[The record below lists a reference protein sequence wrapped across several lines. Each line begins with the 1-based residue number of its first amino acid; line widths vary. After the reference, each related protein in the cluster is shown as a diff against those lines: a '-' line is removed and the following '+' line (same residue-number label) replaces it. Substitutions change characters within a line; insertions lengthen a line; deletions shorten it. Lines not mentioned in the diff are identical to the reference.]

1 MNPMG
6 MGSMPEAPRRAHLYV
21 GNLSPRV
28 TEYMLTEIFAVA
40 GPVQHVKIIP
50 DKNYQH
56 GGLNYGFV
64 EYLDM
69 RAAETALQTLNGRK
83 IFDTEIRVNW
93 AYQGSQNKEDT
104 TGHYHVFVGD
114 LSPEVNDEVL
124 AKAFSAFGTM
134 SDARVMWDMNSGKS
148 RGYGFLAFR
157 DKTDA
162 EQAIATMNGEWL
174 GSRAI
179 RVNWANQKTQGP
191 AGVPAASPRPAG
203 GPVGGTAPAPL
214 NFQGGPLSYESVVQQ
229 TPAYN
234 STVYVGNLVPYC
246 TQADLIPLFQSIGY
260 LSEIRMQSDRGFAFV
275 KLDTHEH
282 AAMAIVQL
290 QGQMVHGRPIKC
302 SWGKDRADGGAA
314 VPASVPP
321 AAAASPYGNMAMYGM
336 PQPAAAYGQYGF
348 PGYTGFPGQAGAAP
362 GAAGPTS
369 PGMPQAGTAGA
380 PGLGLNV
387 GGQAP
392 GADLTGAVPGQ
403 PGQPQWGASD
413 PNYYTSYWGGYY
425 GQQAAAAVGQ
435 PTGDATM
442 QGPTA

>member
-1 MNPMG
+1 MSLRIDVTPLS
-6 MGSMPEAPRRAHLYV
+6 GSLLPGVYPVAQPSSQRRAHLYV

-50 DKNYQH
+50 DRNYQH
-56 GGLNYGFV
+56 GGLHYGFV
-64 EYLDM
+64 EYVDM
-69 RAAETALQTLNGRK
+69 RSAETALQTFNGRK
-83 IFDTEIRVNW
+83 ILDTEIRVNW
-93 AYQGSQNKEDT
+93 AYQGQQNKEDT
-104 TGHYHVFVGD
+104 SGHYHVFVGD

-124 AKAFSAFGTM
+124 GKAFSAFGTL

-179 RVNWANQKTQGP
+179 RVNWANQKTQGAP
-191 AGVPAASPRPAG
+191 PAAPGRPVGAGAG
-203 GPVGGTAPAPL
+203 GGMGMGGAPAPI
-214 NFQGGPLSYESVVQQ
+214 NFQGGPISYESVVQQ

-260 LSEIRMQSDRGFAFV
+260 LSEIRMQADRGFAFV

-282 AAMAIVQL
+282 AAMAIVHL

-302 SWGKDRADGGAA
+302 SWGKDRADGGVA
-314 VPASVPP
+314 VSPSSLTSTP
-321 AAAASPYGNMAMYGM
+321 AATPYANMPMYGM
-336 PQPAAAYGQYGF
+336 PQPNTYGQYGF
-348 PGYTGFPGQAGAAP
+348 AAPGLPSPATATAGAMGMGAAAQAGATDP
-362 GAAGPTS
+362 NVAAG
-369 PGMPQAGTAGA
+369 QAAQ
-380 PGLGLNV
+380 
-387 GGQAP
+387 GQ
-392 GADLTGAVPGQ
+392 
-403 PGQPQWGASD
+403 WASD
-413 PNYYTSYWGGYY
+413 PSYYSNFWGGYY
-425 GQQAAAAVGQ
+425 GQQGAGQGAADGQHQGAA
-435 PTGDATM
+435 
-442 QGPTA
+442 

>member
-1 MNPMG
+1 MG
-6 MGSMPEAPRRAHLYV
+6 MGGVAEAPRRAHLYV

-50 DKNYQH
+50 DRNYQH

-64 EYLDM
+64 EYMDM

-93 AYQGSQNKEDT
+93 AYQGQQNKEDT

-179 RVNWANQKTQGP
+179 RVNWANQKTQGAP
-191 AGVPAASPRPAG
+191 PTTTASSPRPG
-203 GPVGGTAPAPL
+203 GAVTTGSAPAPI

-260 LSEIRMQSDRGFAFV
+260 LSEIRMQADRGFAFV

-302 SWGKDRADGGAA
+302 SWGKDRADGGTAQPGGP
-314 VPASVPP
+314 VSPTT
-321 AAAASPYGNMAMYGM
+321 AASPYGNMPMYGI
-336 PQPAAAYGQYGF
+336 PQPTSYGQYGF
-348 PGYTGFPGQAGAAP
+348 GGYAGFPGQAGATP
-362 GAAGPTS
+362 GTAGPGS
-369 PGMPQAGTAGA
+369 PGMPQASAGA
-380 PGLGLNV
+380 GGLGLAAGSQQAGADLNAAGGQ
-387 GGQAP
+387 GGQA
-392 GADLTGAVPGQ
+392 
-403 PGQPQWGASD
+403 QWGATD
-413 PNYYTSYWGGYY
+413 PSYYSNYWGGYY
-425 GQQAAAAVGQ
+425 GQAAGQ
-435 PTGDATM
+435 PTGDAQM
-442 QGPTA
+442 QGPA

>member
-1 MNPMG
+1 M
-6 MGSMPEAPRRAHLYV
+6 
-21 GNLSPRV
+21 

-50 DKNYQH
+50 DRNYQH

-93 AYQGSQNKEDT
+93 AYQGQQNKEDT
-104 TGHYHVFVGD
+104 SGHYHVFVGD

-124 AKAFSAFGTM
+124 GKAFAAFGTL

-157 DKTDA
+157 EKTDA

-179 RVNWANQKTQGP
+179 RVNWANQKTQGGMP
-191 AGVPAASPRPAG
+191 GAPSGMTGMAASPMRYGEAPP
-203 GPVGGTAPAPL
+203 PV
-214 NFQGGPLSYESVVQQ
+214 NFTGGPLSYEQVVQQ

-246 TQADLIPLFQSIGY
+246 TQADLIPLFQTIGY
-260 LSEIRMQSDRGFAFV
+260 LSEIRMQADRGFAFV

-290 QGQMVHGRPIKC
+290 QGQLVHGRPIKC
-302 SWGKDRADGGAA
+302 SWGKDRADGTVAQPGG
-314 VPASVPP
+314 PASPNP
-321 AAAASPYGNMAMYGM
+321 ALGNGAYGANMVSIIRDVVKLLTILKSQCMECRNLAAMGNMVTPDSAR
-336 PQPAAAYGQYGF
+336 QILLVILRLLR
-348 PGYTGFPGQAGAAP
+348 
-362 GAAGPTS
+362 
-369 PGMPQAGTAGA
+369 
-380 PGLGLNV
+380 LGLAGSLKTKILPVKPVKPN
-387 GGQAP
+387 G
-392 GADLTGAVPGQ
+392 VPTPVFIKIIGEV
-403 PGQPQWGASD
+403 SEL
-413 PNYYTSYWGGYY
+413 
-425 GQQAAAAVGQ
+425 
-435 PTGDATM
+435 
-442 QGPTA
+442 

>member
-6 MGSMPEAPRRAHLYV
+6 MGGVAEAPRRAHLYV

-50 DKNYQH
+50 DRNYQH

-64 EYLDM
+64 EYMDM

-104 TGHYHVFVGD
+104 SGHYHVFVGD

-124 AKAFSAFGTM
+124 GKAFSAFGTL

-179 RVNWANQKTQGP
+179 RVNWANQKTQGAP
-191 AGVPAASPRPAG
+191 GTGQPGAPTTPTAAPRPSGAG
-203 GPVGGTAPAPL
+203 GAPAPI

-229 TPAYN
+229 TPAFN
-234 STVYVGNLVPYC
+234 TTVYVGNLVPYC

-302 SWGKDRADGGAA
+302 SWGKDRADGGTTTQ
-314 VPASVPP
+314 PMTP
-321 AAAASPYGNMAMYGM
+321 AAPAAPYGQMPMYGM
-336 PQPAAAYGQYGF
+336 PQPSSNYGQYGF
-348 PGYTGFPGQAGAAP
+348 GAYGAFSNQTP
-362 GAAGPTS
+362 GAAGAANPAS
-369 PGMPQAGTAGA
+369 PGMPQPGGNAGA
-380 PGLGLNV
+380 ALGLSAAGQQPGGDLNAQA
-387 GGQAP
+387 GQA
-392 GADLTGAVPGQ
+392 
-403 PGQPQWGASD
+403 QWD
-413 PNYYTSYWGGYY
+413 PSAYYAQGYWGGYY
-425 GQQAAAAVGQ
+425 GQPGAPGQ
-435 PTGDATM
+435 PTGDIQM
-442 QGPTA
+442 QAPS

>member
-1 MNPMG
+1 
-6 MGSMPEAPRRAHLYV
+6 
-21 GNLSPRV
+21 
-28 TEYMLTEIFAVA
+28 MLTEIFAVA

-50 DKNYQH
+50 DRNYQH

-64 EYLDM
+64 EYMDM

-104 TGHYHVFVGD
+104 TSHYHVFVGD

-124 AKAFSAFGTM
+124 GKAFSAFGTL

-179 RVNWANQKTQGP
+179 RVNWANQKTQGAP
-191 AGVPAASPRPAG
+191 PVTTNRPQGGGGIGAGQ
-203 GPVGGTAPAPL
+203 TAPAPI
-214 NFQGGPLSYESVVQQ
+214 NFQGGPISYDSVVQQ

-234 STVYVGNLVPYC
+234 STVYVGNLTPYT

-260 LSEIRMQSDRGFAFV
+260 LSEIRMQADRGFAFV

-302 SWGKDRADGGAA
+302 SWGKDRADGTGAL
-314 VPASVPP
+314 PAPSLTPAP
-321 AAAASPYGNMAMYGM
+321 AAAAPYGNMVCFG
-336 PQPAAAYGQYGF
+336 
-348 PGYTGFPGQAGAAP
+348 
-362 GAAGPTS
+362 TS
-369 PGMPQAGTAGA
+369 SIALRTK
-380 PGLGLNV
+380 LS
-387 GGQAP
+387 
-392 GADLTGAVPGQ
+392 
-403 PGQPQWGASD
+403 ASL
-413 PNYYTSYWGGYY
+413 
-425 GQQAAAAVGQ
+425 AHVR
-435 PTGDATM
+435 DAT
-442 QGPTA
+442 A

>member
-1 MNPMG
+1 MNPMA
-6 MGSMPEAPRRAHLYV
+6 MGAAEAPRRAHLYV

-50 DKNYQH
+50 DRNYQH

-64 EYLDM
+64 EYMDM
-69 RAAETALQTLNGRK
+69 RAAETAMQTLNGRK

-104 TGHYHVFVGD
+104 SSHYHVFVGD

-124 AKAFSAFGTM
+124 GKAFSAFGTL

-179 RVNWANQKTQGP
+179 RVNWANQKTQGGGGGP
-191 AGVPAASPRPAG
+191 TIVSPRPAATG
-203 GPVGGTAPAPL
+203 GAPAPI
-214 NFQGGPLSYESVVQQ
+214 NFQGGPLTYESVVQQ

-234 STVYVGNLVPYC
+234 TTVYVGNLVPYC

-260 LSEIRMQSDRGFAFV
+260 LSEIRMQADRGFAFV

-282 AAMAIVQL
+282 AAMAIIQL

-302 SWGKDRADGGAA
+302 SWGKDRADGA
-314 VPASVPP
+314 VAQPTL
-321 AAAASPYGNMAMYGM
+321 SPTTTTAPYANMPMYGM
-336 PQPAAAYGQYGF
+336 PQPNTYGQYGF
-348 PGYTGFPGQAGAAP
+348 GAYPGFPGQAGATG
-362 GAAGPTS
+362 GAPTS
-369 PGMPQAGTAGA
+369 PGMSQSATTAGA
-380 PGLGLNV
+380 GLGLTAGAQQGTSDPTAAV
-387 GGQAP
+387 SQASQ
-392 GADLTGAVPGQ
+392 A
-403 PGQPQWGASD
+403 QWASAD
-413 PNYYTSYWGGYY
+413 PNYYSNYWGGYY
-425 GQQAAAAVGQ
+425 SQQASGQQTA
-435 PTGDATM
+435 GDN
-442 QGPTA
+442 GGR

>member
-1 MNPMG
+1 M
-6 MGSMPEAPRRAHLYV
+6 
-21 GNLSPRV
+21 
-28 TEYMLTEIFAVA
+28 
-40 GPVQHVKIIP
+40 
-50 DKNYQH
+50 
-56 GGLNYGFV
+56 
-64 EYLDM
+64 DM

-93 AYQGSQNKEDT
+93 AYQGQQNKEDT

-179 RVNWANQKTQGP
+179 RVNWANQKTQGAP
-191 AGVPAASPRPAG
+191 AVGGAPPPRPTGSG
-203 GPVGGTAPAPL
+203 GAPAPI
-214 NFQGGPLSYESVVQQ
+214 NFQGGPINYEGVITQ

-234 STVYVGNLVPYC
+234 TTVYVGNLVPYC

-302 SWGKDRADGGAA
+302 SWGKDRADGTSTQPNPMTPTAA
-314 VPASVPP
+314 P
-321 AAAASPYGNMAMYGM
+321 AAYGQMPMYGM
-336 PQPAAAYGQYGF
+336 PQPAQYGQYGF
-348 PGYTGFPGQAGAAP
+348 GAYGAFPGQGGAAP
-362 GAAGPTS
+362 GAGS
-369 PGMPQAGTAGA
+369 PGMPQAAGA
-380 PGLGLNV
+380 AGAGLGLNAGSQQPGADPNAGAA
-387 GGQAP
+387 GGQAWA
-392 GADLTGAVPGQ
+392 G
-403 PGQPQWGASD
+403 D
-413 PNYYTSYWGGYY
+413 PSSYYSNYWGGYY
-425 GQQAAAAVGQ
+425 SQGAAGGQQGG
-435 PTGDATM
+435 GDVQM
-442 QGPTA
+442 QGPA

>member
-1 MNPMG
+1 
-6 MGSMPEAPRRAHLYV
+6 
-21 GNLSPRV
+21 
-28 TEYMLTEIFAVA
+28 MLTEIFAVA

-50 DKNYQH
+50 DRNYQH

-64 EYLDM
+64 EYMDM
-69 RAAETALQTLNGRK
+69 RSAETALQTLNGRK

-93 AYQGSQNKEDT
+93 AYQGQQNKEDT
-104 TGHYHVFVGD
+104 SGHYHVFVGD

-124 AKAFSAFGTM
+124 AKAFSAFGTL

-179 RVNWANQKTQGP
+179 RVNWANQKTQGGTTTTIP
-191 AGVPAASPRPAG
+191 SPRPAANTG
-203 GPVGGTAPAPL
+203 GAPAPI

-234 STVYVGNLVPYC
+234 TTVYVGNLVPYC

-260 LSEIRMQSDRGFAFV
+260 LSEIRMQADRGFAFV

-302 SWGKDRADGGAA
+302 SWGKDRADGTSTTQ
-314 VPASVPP
+314 PATMSPSTT
-321 AAAASPYGNMAMYGM
+321 ASPYGNMVSSDHLPSHIYSFQFCNQPMYGM
-336 PQPAAAYGQYGF
+336 PQPNTYGQYGF
-348 PGYTGFPGQAGAAP
+348 GAYPGFPGQAAGQPGAP
-362 GAAGPTS
+362 GATS
-369 PGMPQAGTAGA
+369 PGMPQPTTGGTA
-380 PGLGLNV
+380 LG
-387 GGQAP
+387 
-392 GADLTGAVPGQ
+392 LTGAPQQGVP
-403 PGQPQWGASD
+403 D
-413 PNYYTSYWGGYY
+413 PNTSAGQAGQAQWSSADPNSYYNFWGG
-425 GQQAAAAVGQ
+425 V
-435 PTGDATM
+435 
-442 QGPTA
+442 

>member
-1 MNPMG
+1 MNQM
-6 MGSMPEAPRRAHLYV
+6 SMAGIAEAPRRAHLYV

-64 EYLDM
+64 EYIDM

-124 AKAFSAFGTM
+124 GKAFSAFGTL

-179 RVNWANQKTQGP
+179 RVNWANQKTQGLP
-191 AGVPAASPRPAG
+191 GGTAVAARPVAG
-203 GPVGGTAPAPL
+203 GPVSGGAPAPI
-214 NFQGGPLSYESVVQQ
+214 NFQGGPLSYEVVVQQ

-234 STVYVGNLVPYC
+234 TTVYVGNLVPYC

-260 LSEIRMQSDRGFAFV
+260 LSEIRMQADRGFAFV

-302 SWGKDRADGGAA
+302 SWGKDRADGAA
-314 VPASVPP
+314 TTATPVTPT
-321 AAAASPYGNMAMYGM
+321 AATAPYNIQPMYGM
-336 PQPAAAYGQYGF
+336 PQPTAYGQYGF
-348 PGYTGFPGQAGAAP
+348 TGYTGFPGQTGATP
-362 GAAGPTS
+362 GGPGPGS
-369 PGMPQAGTAGA
+369 PGMPQAPGPTA

-387 GGQAP
+387 GAQQP
-392 GADLTGAVPGQ
+392 GADLTGANPAQ
-403 PGQPQWGASD
+403 SNQPQWGATD
-413 PNYYTSYWGGYY
+413 PNYYSGYWGGYY
-425 GQQAAAAVGQ
+425 GQQAAAPGQ
-435 PTGDATM
+435 QPSGDAM
-442 QGPTA
+442 PGQSA

>member
-1 MNPMG
+1 
-6 MGSMPEAPRRAHLYV
+6 MPPLSCTHPPDPSQKRAHLYV

-50 DKNYQH
+50 DRNYQH

-64 EYLDM
+64 EYMDM

-93 AYQGSQNKEDT
+93 AYQGQQNKEDT
-104 TGHYHVFVGD
+104 TNHCHVFVGD

-124 AKAFSAFGTM
+124 GKAFSAFGTL

-179 RVNWANQKTQGP
+179 RVNWANQKTQG
-191 AGVPAASPRPAG
+191 GAAMPVSPGRPG
-203 GPVGGTAPAPL
+203 GGMGMGAIGGGVGGGGAPAPM
-214 NFQGGPLSYESVVQQ
+214 NWAGGPLSYDSVVQQ

-260 LSEIRMQSDRGFAFV
+260 LSEIRMQADRGFAFV
-275 KLDTHEH
+275 KLDTHEN

-302 SWGKDRADGGAA
+302 SWGKDRADGGA
-314 VPASVPP
+314 VPAASSMSP
-321 AAAASPYGNMAMYGM
+321 APAGSPYGNVVSWISIVKM
-336 PQPAAAYGQYGF
+336 
-348 PGYTGFPGQAGAAP
+348 
-362 GAAGPTS
+362 S
-369 PGMPQAGTAGA
+369 I
-380 PGLGLNV
+380 NI
-387 GGQAP
+387 
-392 GADLTGAVPGQ
+392 
-403 PGQPQWGASD
+403 
-413 PNYYTSYWGGYY
+413 
-425 GQQAAAAVGQ
+425 
-435 PTGDATM
+435 
-442 QGPTA
+442 

>member
-1 MNPMG
+1 
-6 MGSMPEAPRRAHLYV
+6 
-21 GNLSPRV
+21 
-28 TEYMLTEIFAVA
+28 MLTEIFAVA

-50 DKNYQH
+50 DRNYQH

-64 EYLDM
+64 EYMDM

-104 TGHYHVFVGD
+104 SNHFHVFVGD

-124 AKAFSAFGTM
+124 AKAFSAFGTL

-179 RVNWANQKTQGP
+179 RVNWANQKTQG
-191 AGVPAASPRPAG
+191 AQGGGGGGGGVGGGAVVAPRPAATG
-203 GPVGGTAPAPL
+203 SAPAPI
-214 NFQGGPLSYESVVQQ
+214 NFQGGPLTYEGVVQQ
-229 TPAYN
+229 TPGYN
-234 STVYVGNLVPYC
+234 TTVYVGNLVPYC

-260 LSEIRMQSDRGFAFV
+260 LSEIRMQADRGFAFV

-302 SWGKDRADGGAA
+302 SWGKDRADGTVAQ
-314 VPASVPP
+314 PALSPTTT
-321 AAAASPYGNMAMYGM
+321 ASPYANM
-336 PQPAAAYGQYGF
+336 
-348 PGYTGFPGQAGAAP
+348 
-362 GAAGPTS
+362 
-369 PGMPQAGTAGA
+369 
-380 PGLGLNV
+380 V
-387 GGQAP
+387 R
-392 GADLTGAVPGQ
+392 
-403 PGQPQWGASD
+403 
-413 PNYYTSYWGGYY
+413 
-425 GQQAAAAVGQ
+425 
-435 PTGDATM
+435 
-442 QGPTA
+442 